1 MQMRN
6 TSVRILII
14 LTVVVVISYLFFTQ
28 FQSVAK
34 QPIFTKEEA
43 EMRVEEL
50 YVGEVKSVS
59 SSDDTFI
66 ISFEKNASIYEVH
79 VHKETGVFSELVL
92 IHDAEQSEVAT
103 EENNEQPGPAG
114 DSSNEVIQETPVD
127 NNAGLN
133 ETNQENPSSPPKH
146 LAATLLSEQKIIAIA
161 QKQMQGEV
169 DAVEFYETADGG
181 YYLVEIE
188 TSEEEAT
195 FQIHAITGKIL
206 SISFDD

>member
-1 MQMRN
+1 MRN

-92 IHDAEQSEVAT
+92 IYDAEQSEVVA
-103 EENNEQPGPAG
+103 EENNGPAG

-133 ETNQENPSSPPKH
+133 ETNQENPSAPPKH

-188 TSEEEAT
+188 TSEDEAT